1 MTQKKKST
9 RFRSSVNPA
18 AGGLVTF
25 GKLALATL
33 VVLATASLA
42 SGVPKDDKDEDGN
55 YYPAELTQ
63 VYQHTYDE
71 VFQACQD
78 TIERRGLFV
87 TATDKDKGT
96 ISGSGKGSEAVY
108 RGGSKNTLF
117 FSMHIELLNSKPETQ
132 VTIRA
137 HWARKWPHLVV
148 GGSMSSE
155 RNHAWEE
162 EMAVAVQ
169 KVLSTY
175 R

>member
-1 MTQKKKST
+1 MT
-9 RFRSSVNPA
+9 R
-18 AGGLVTF
+18 
-25 GKLALATL
+25 
-33 VVLATASLA
+33 
-42 SGVPKDDKDEDGN
+42 
-55 YYPAELTQ
+55 

-71 VFQACQD
+71 VFEACQD

-96 ISGSGKGSEAVY
+96 ISGSGKASEAVN
-108 RGGSKNTLF
+108 RGKSKNALF
-117 FSMHIELLNSKPETQ
+117 FSMHIELPNTKPEAQ

-137 HWARKWPHLVV
+137 HWASKWPHGVV

-155 RNHAWEE
+155 SNHAWEE
-162 EMAVAVQ
+162 GMAVAVQ